1 MAKEQV
7 LAIAILN
14 FYETVQYAVL
24 QVVYCRL
31 VNTEIGSE
39 PVFVRRSHISLWAAG
54 AAEAHLAHLHQF
66 KRSC

>member
-24 QVVYCRL
+24 QVLTCRVL
-31 VNTEIGSE
+31 QVS
-39 PVFVRRSHISLWAAG
+39 
-54 AAEAHLAHLHQF
+54 
-66 KRSC
+66 